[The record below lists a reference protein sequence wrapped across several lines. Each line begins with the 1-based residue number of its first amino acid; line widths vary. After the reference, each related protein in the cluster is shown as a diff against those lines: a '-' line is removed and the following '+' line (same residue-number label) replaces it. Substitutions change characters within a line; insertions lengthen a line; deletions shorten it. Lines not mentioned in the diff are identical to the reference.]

1 MFLIDLQS
9 VGMNFLN
16 IIYFIV
22 ALVVL
27 VMVHEFGHFITAKMF
42 NVYVSEFSI
51 GFGPLIF
58 KKKKGETEY
67 SLRAIP
73 FGGYCALAGENLED
87 AANYKDIPPERFL
100 CGIKK
105 WKRAIIMIAGV
116 TLNLVLAF
124 FLFLGYFT
132 TTAQVDTKASHVVAS
147 SINGELSPLQAAGYK
162 GENIISVQYE
172 YTIAGLD
179 TSIPTTQYFDEIDGY
194 ASLSK
199 ALSGGTYEYNGKV
212 YAYTPTSDSDIKK
225 VTIKCE
231 GRTDDIVLNI
241 TPYVASTSGSDDIVY
256 AWNLMGARYATYR
269 YNFFESIGA
278 SFKEVGE
285 SSVMIVK
292 ALGTLFTKEGINNVG
307 GPIAVFQVSAQAA
320 SYGFGTFLLIWG
332 MISVNLAVFNLLPFP
347 GLDGWHF
354 VVIVFEGITKK
365 EMPAKA
371 KQIASLIGMAILFI
385 LMIIVSI
392 KDVISLF

>member
-1 MFLIDLQS
+1 MFLVDLQS

-22 ALVVL
+22 ALIVL

-73 FGGYCALAGENLED
+73 FGGYCALAGENMED
-87 AANYKDIPPERFL
+87 AENFKDIPPERFL
-100 CGIKK
+100 CNIKK
-105 WKRAIIMIAGV
+105 WKRAIVMIAGV

-132 TTAQVDTKASHVVAS
+132 TTEQVDTKARNVVAV
-147 SINGELSPLQAAGYK
+147 SINGEQSPLQHAGYE
-162 GENIISVQYE
+162 GENILSVKYE
-172 YTIAGLD
+172 YFIDGLD
-179 TSIPTTQYFDEIDGY
+179 ASIPTTQYFDGIEDY
-194 ASLSK
+194 ATLNT
-199 ALSGGTYEYNGKV
+199 ALSGGTYEFNGNT
-212 YAYTPTSDSDIKK
+212 YAYTPTSASDIKRI
-225 VTIKCE
+225 TITCE
-231 GRTDDIVLNI
+231 GKEDPIVLNI
-241 TPYVASTSGSDDIVY
+241 TPYVASTSGSDDITY

-269 YNFFESIGA
+269 LNFFESIGA

-285 SSVMIVK
+285 SSVMIIK

-354 VVIVFEGITKK
+354 VVIVFEAITRK

-371 KQIASLIGMAILFI
+371 KQIASLIGMGILFI
-385 LMIIVSI
+385 LMIIISI

>member
-105 WKRAIIMIAGV
+105 WKRAIIMIA
-116 TLNLVLAF
+116 
-124 FLFLGYFT
+124 
-132 TTAQVDTKASHVVAS
+132 D
-147 SINGELSPLQAAGYK
+147 
-162 GENIISVQYE
+162 SVE
-172 YTIAGLD
+172 
-179 TSIPTTQYFDEIDGY
+179 
-194 ASLSK
+194 
-199 ALSGGTYEYNGKV
+199 
-212 YAYTPTSDSDIKK
+212 
-225 VTIKCE
+225 
-231 GRTDDIVLNI
+231 
-241 TPYVASTSGSDDIVY
+241 
-256 AWNLMGARYATYR
+256 
-269 YNFFESIGA
+269 
-278 SFKEVGE
+278 
-285 SSVMIVK
+285 
-292 ALGTLFTKEGINNVG
+292 
-307 GPIAVFQVSAQAA
+307 AA
-320 SYGFGTFLLIWG
+320 SRSMNVNDRDALIRLVDK
-332 MISVNLAVFNLLPFP
+332 IIKDKREKKTLP
-347 GLDGWHF
+347 H
-354 VVIVFEGITKK
+354 K
-365 EMPAKA
+365 E
-371 KQIASLIGMAILFI
+371 
-385 LMIIVSI
+385 IVS
-392 KDVISLF
+392 

>member
-87 AANYKDIPPERFL
+87 AANYKDIPPVRFL

-162 GENIISVQYE
+162 GENIISVKYE

-212 YAYTPTSDSDIKK
+212 YAYTPTSASDIKK

>member
-132 TTAQVDTKASHVVAS
+132 TSQTILIATGIFKS
-147 SINGELSPLQAAGYK
+147 SFIAFKNLSS
-162 GENIISVQYE
+162 N
-172 YTIAGLD
+172 
-179 TSIPTTQYFDEIDGY
+179 
-194 ASLSK
+194 
-199 ALSGGTYEYNGKV
+199 
-212 YAYTPTSDSDIKK
+212 
-225 VTIKCE
+225 
-231 GRTDDIVLNI
+231 
-241 TPYVASTSGSDDIVY
+241 
-256 AWNLMGARYATYR
+256 
-269 YNFFESIGA
+269 
-278 SFKEVGE
+278 
-285 SSVMIVK
+285 
-292 ALGTLFTKEGINNVG
+292 
-307 GPIAVFQVSAQAA
+307 
-320 SYGFGTFLLIWG
+320 
-332 MISVNLAVFNLLPFP
+332 
-347 GLDGWHF
+347 
-354 VVIVFEGITKK
+354 
-365 EMPAKA
+365 
-371 KQIASLIGMAILFI
+371 SLITSSETF
-385 LMIIVSI
+385 SCPSQCF
-392 KDVISLF
+392 K